1 MLWSCS
7 EKSDQEVSLALRTPF
22 FSRSVCVR
30 REARVCG
37 GRCSAAAGRMDR
49 DGSWSLGGHYTRGR
63 GGDVSFIYEFLR
75 LHTEPSVWLISLVC
89 NQAVRRIVQRDG
101 VSQEE
106 AGRRLQ
112 SQWSNV
118 QLVEQANVVLCTLWE
133 PDVTQKQVQ
142 SSKKNSESQP
152 MSFLWV

>member
-63 GGDVSFIYEFLR
+63 GGDVSFIYTNFSDCIRNRPSNWFLS
-75 LHTEPSVWLISLVC
+75 SVIRPCGVSSSGMGWVRKRQGGGYRVSGLTCSWWSRPTLFCVRSGNQMSLRNRYSPAKRIQNC
-89 NQAVRRIVQRDG
+89 NQ
-101 VSQEE
+101 
-106 AGRRLQ
+106 
-112 SQWSNV
+112 
-118 QLVEQANVVLCTLWE
+118 
-133 PDVTQKQVQ
+133 
-142 SSKKNSESQP
+142 
-152 MSFLWV
+152 